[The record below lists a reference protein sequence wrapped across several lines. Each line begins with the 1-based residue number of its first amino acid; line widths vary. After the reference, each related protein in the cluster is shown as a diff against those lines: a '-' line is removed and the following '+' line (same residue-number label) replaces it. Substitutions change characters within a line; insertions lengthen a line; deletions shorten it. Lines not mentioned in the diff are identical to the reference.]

1 MRRSA
6 VGGISAGVNVR
17 PQVRAWSCLAR
28 PTSRCARSPRAARV
42 AALYLAA
49 KGDRDFVPRLA
60 AATRTP
66 HKAVV
71 LPGYEHGVQLVAAS
85 ARARTLIETFLRT
98 H

>member
-1 MRRSA
+1 MVSVSGSA
-6 VGGISAGVNVR
+6 DLSDALV
-17 PQVRAWSCLAR
+17 
-28 PTSRCARSPRAARV
+28 AARRLRV
-42 AALYLAA
+42 PALYLAA
-49 KGDRDFVPRLA
+49 KGDRDFAADVPRLA